1 MVNESYM
8 SGTGNDFICTEYD
21 RDLSDIEIISIVSD
35 ALFPID
41 GVILVEGID
50 SSTVKMHYF
59 NNDGT
64 PAELCV
70 NGVRCTA
77 KFAVDNNLVDTK
89 NLIVK
94 APVGDIK
101 AFVENDYVKI
111 EAPLPT
117 TGDSIE
123 IDSYICTTSEVGNPH
138 LMVEVDDVEKF
149 DLEKFSVNARKL
161 DVFSNGINV
170 EIFSVVE
177 RKFIYARV
185 NERGVGETDA
195 CGSGALALFTYLREI
210 NKVDDDAIVLYP
222 GGELELSYENEKLY
236 LKGIDSSTV
245 KMHYFNNDGTPAE
258 LCVNGVRCTAKFA
271 VDNNLVDT
279 KNLIVKAPVGDI
291 KAFVENDY
299 VKIEAPLPTTGDS
312 IEIDSYICTTS
323 EVGNPHLMVEVDDV
337 EKFDLEKFS
346 VNARK
351 LDVFSNGINVE
362 IFSVVERK
370 FIYARVNERGVGE
383 TDACGSGA
391 LALFTYLREINKVDD
406 DAIVLYPG
414 GELELSYENEK
425 LYLKGEVTY
434 L

>member
-1 MVNESYM
+1 MSNFAYM
-8 SGTGNDFICTEYD
+8 SGTGNDFLVGEYD
-21 RDLSDIEIISIVSD
+21 GPVSDIQIIALVSD
-35 ALFPID
+35 SEFDVD
-41 GVILVEGID
+41 GVIFVEQID
-50 SSTVKMHYF
+50 QLTVKMHYF

-77 KFAVDNNLVDTK
+77 KYAVDNNLVDTK

-117 TGDSIE
+117 TGESIE

-138 LMVEVDDVEKF
+138 LLVEVDDVEKF
-149 DLEKFSVNARKL
+149 DLDKFSINARKL
-161 DVFSNGINV
+161 EVFSNGINI

-210 NKVDDDAIVLYP
+210 NKIDDDAVVLYP
-222 GGELELSYENEKLY
+222 GGELELSYEK
-236 LKGIDSSTV
+236 
-245 KMHYFNNDGTPAE
+245 
-258 LCVNGVRCTAKFA
+258 
-271 VDNNLVDT
+271 
-279 KNLIVKAPVGDI
+279 
-291 KAFVENDY
+291 
-299 VKIEAPLPTTGDS
+299 
-312 IEIDSYICTTS
+312 
-323 EVGNPHLMVEVDDV
+323 
-337 EKFDLEKFS
+337 
-346 VNARK
+346 
-351 LDVFSNGINVE
+351 
-362 IFSVVERK
+362 
-370 FIYARVNERGVGE
+370 
-383 TDACGSGA
+383 
-391 LALFTYLREINKVDD
+391 
-406 DAIVLYPG
+406 
-414 GELELSYENEK
+414 EK

>member
-1 MVNESYM
+1 
-8 SGTGNDFICTEYD
+8 
-21 RDLSDIEIISIVSD
+21 
-35 ALFPID
+35 
-41 GVILVEGID
+41 
-50 SSTVKMHYF
+50 MHYF

-123 IDSYICTTSEVGNPH
+123 IDSYTCTTSEVGNPH

-161 DVFSNGINV
+161 DVFSNGVNV
-170 EIFSVVE
+170 EIYSVVE

-210 NKVDDDAIVLYP
+210 NKVEDDAIVLFP
-222 GGELELSYENEKLY
+222 GGELELSYEK
-236 LKGIDSSTV
+236 
-245 KMHYFNNDGTPAE
+245 
-258 LCVNGVRCTAKFA
+258 
-271 VDNNLVDT
+271 
-279 KNLIVKAPVGDI
+279 
-291 KAFVENDY
+291 
-299 VKIEAPLPTTGDS
+299 
-312 IEIDSYICTTS
+312 
-323 EVGNPHLMVEVDDV
+323 
-337 EKFDLEKFS
+337 
-346 VNARK
+346 
-351 LDVFSNGINVE
+351 
-362 IFSVVERK
+362 
-370 FIYARVNERGVGE
+370 
-383 TDACGSGA
+383 
-391 LALFTYLREINKVDD
+391 
-406 DAIVLYPG
+406 
-414 GELELSYENEK
+414 EK

>member
-77 KFAVDNNLVDTK
+77 KFAVDNNLVNTE

-101 AFVENDYVKI
+101 SFVEHNDVKI

-117 TGDSIE
+117 TGESVE

-149 DLEKFSVNARKL
+149 DLEKFSLNARKL
-161 DVFSNGINV
+161 DVFSNGVNV
-170 EIFSVVE
+170 EIYSVVE

-210 NKVDDDAIVLYP
+210 NKVDDNASVLYP
-222 GGELELSYENEKLY
+222 GGELDMSFEDGKIY
-236 LKGIDSSTV
+236 LKGS
-245 KMHYFNNDGTPAE
+245 
-258 LCVNGVRCTAKFA
+258 
-271 VDNNLVDT
+271 
-279 KNLIVKAPVGDI
+279 
-291 KAFVENDY
+291 
-299 VKIEAPLPTTGDS
+299 
-312 IEIDSYICTTS
+312 
-323 EVGNPHLMVEVDDV
+323 
-337 EKFDLEKFS
+337 
-346 VNARK
+346 
-351 LDVFSNGINVE
+351 
-362 IFSVVERK
+362 
-370 FIYARVNERGVGE
+370 
-383 TDACGSGA
+383 
-391 LALFTYLREINKVDD
+391 
-406 DAIVLYPG
+406 
-414 GELELSYENEK
+414 
-425 LYLKGEVTY
+425 VTY

>member
-123 IDSYICTTSEVGNPH
+123 IDNYICTTSEVGNPH

-161 DVFSNGINV
+161 DVFSNGVNV
-170 EIFSVVE
+170 EI
-177 RKFIYARV
+177 Y
-185 NERGVGETDA
+185 
-195 CGSGALALFTYLREI
+195 
-210 NKVDDDAIVLYP
+210 
-222 GGELELSYENEKLY
+222 
-236 LKGIDSSTV
+236 
-245 KMHYFNNDGTPAE
+245 
-258 LCVNGVRCTAKFA
+258 
-271 VDNNLVDT
+271 
-279 KNLIVKAPVGDI
+279 
-291 KAFVENDY
+291 
-299 VKIEAPLPTTGDS
+299 
-312 IEIDSYICTTS
+312 
-323 EVGNPHLMVEVDDV
+323 
-337 EKFDLEKFS
+337 
-346 VNARK
+346 
-351 LDVFSNGINVE
+351 
-362 IFSVVERK
+362 SVVERK